1 MTTQHEDDDIY
12 KYNYDENSY
21 NLISYD
27 MKKVKGKKPEFDVC
41 VYTYEKNKKVEN
53 YEKRPFIN
61 TKAYDKIKNTREKVL
76 LINNNDLEKT
86 GSNDSKYKN
95 KYFMLINIDGNE
107 NGRRYNIIPFNET
120 LKNLNTIENPD
131 IDEIKKVSGGQTI
144 PNTFY
149 IINTYIDDIKKNF
162 ESIKRIIKNKEL
174 SNTVDKYKEIINPL
188 NNEHYGLIQQ
198 IIFILVEKKV
208 NYNIQNPSLDIKGK
222 INELRNYGYY
232 VYEIVSNLIKYLSNE
247 IKKNG
252 MLNYIEENKEIYTI
266 SKEGYCKMIYEFKN
280 IVEKLME
287 FIGKDLKVIGG
298 ISKFTD
304 SKVLIY
310 HSIINNQ
317 IGRSRNNGLLITHS
331 LLTNEHIDGDYIKVL
346 DSSGYLSYYGLM
358 INRAINITD
367 IKNKE
372 KQKLNNEQIEGYLV
386 GDKYK
391 LNENAKIS
399 KDSVFYSIYTVPNE
413 NYDMNKTISFNSI
426 KINDKNEC
434 INSDNKNSASALYN
448 SYNLHLYGKNFFK
461 NNIKNILC
469 FDADLSEDTGNGRM
483 VYKDSRTNYHDD
495 KTYLTI
501 YGKMNPHYMPPI
513 IQIFKDKNNDYIL
526 AVSEDEKL
534 NKWVDITRYNN
545 IIKEIFHKHFI
556 IIHIKF
562 EDDDLYIYY
571 KKIHISY
578 YNDIIN
584 KLFKILDSQN
594 NKYILYD
601 NLFEIK
607 SDHIY
612 YKNYKVDI
620 YLGFNLYN
628 NKDDKYY
635 NYIYNLTNYKLNYIL
650 KNISKD
656 EYYKYEI
663 SEGEKI
669 DIIRFS
675 NYANKRIS
683 TVNGYYL
690 LYNDT
695 KNITGKEIIEKFK
708 NIVFA
713 DYNHDKNKDNYTLL
727 KSKNKDLYIKPYIIT
742 IKGENITTK
751 GKNTR
756 PYNITTKGN
765 ITTNDNIT
773 TKDKNFTTLKNIL
786 NIYTIEQE
794 LKKVIVTDPF
804 DKYYH
809 GFVQGYSKNYYKGY
823 YDEGQ
828 TTENEDKKNYDKQ
841 YKDDNYYLTGYKR
854 GKDFGYN
861 HGEEDFLNKIDANSK
876 CYLKRGEVYKLYLD
890 AFKNN
895 INY

>member
-1 MTTQHEDDDIY
+1 MDPNIY
-12 KYNYDENSY
+12 NCNYNYNYNENLY

-27 MKKVKGKKPEFDVC
+27 MKKVKGKKPELDVC
-41 VYTYEKNKKVEN
+41 VYTYEKDKKIEN

-61 TKAYDKIKNTREKVL
+61 TKAYDKIKTTREKVL
-76 LINNNDLEKT
+76 LINNNDLQEKT

-131 IDEIKKVSGGQTI
+131 IDEDIDEIKILGGKTI

-162 ESIKRIIKNKEL
+162 ESIKRIIKNKKL
-174 SNTVDKYKEIINPL
+174 SDTVDKYKEIINPL

-208 NYNIQNPSLDIKGK
+208 NYNIQNPSLNFERR
-222 INELRNYGYY
+222 INELRNYSYY
-232 VYEIVSNLIKYLSNE
+232 VYEIVSNLINYLSDGIE
-247 IKKNG
+247 KNG

-372 KQKLNNEQIEGYLV
+372 NQKLNNEQIEGYLI
-386 GDKYK
+386 GDNKK
-391 LNENAKIS
+391 IDENAKIS

-426 KINDKNEC
+426 KIIDKIDKKEC

-448 SYNLHLYGKNFFK
+448 SYNLHLYGKNFFRD
-461 NNIKNILC
+461 NIKNILC

-483 VYKDSRTNYHDD
+483 VYKESKTNYHDD

-513 IQIFKDKNNDYIL
+513 IQIFKDKNDNYIL

-556 IIHIKF
+556 IIHIKL

-584 KLFKILDSQN
+584 KLFKIKKLKNKNILDN
-594 NKYILYD
+594 

-650 KNISKD
+650 KDIPKN
-656 EYYKYEI
+656 KYHNYEL
-663 SEGEKI
+663 SENNKL
-669 DIIRFS
+669 DIISFS

-690 LYNDT
+690 LYNNT
-695 KNITGKEIIEKFK
+695 ENITGKEIIEKFK
-708 NIVFA
+708 KIVLA
-713 DYNHDKNKDNYTLL
+713 DYNYDKNKDNYILFEP
-727 KSKNKDLYIKPYIIT
+727 KYEDLYIKPYIIASESK
-742 IKGENITTK
+742 IA
-751 GKNTR
+751 
-756 PYNITTKGN
+756 
-765 ITTNDNIT
+765 
-773 TKDKNFTTLKNIL
+773 TLKNIL
-786 NIYTIEQE
+786 DIDTFEQE
-794 LKKVIVTDPF
+794 
-804 DKYYH
+804 
-809 GFVQGYSKNYYKGY
+809 
-823 YDEGQ
+823 
-828 TTENEDKKNYDKQ
+828 
-841 YKDDNYYLTGYKR
+841 
-854 GKDFGYN
+854 
-861 HGEEDFLNKIDANSK
+861 
-876 CYLKRGEVYKLYLD
+876 
-890 AFKNN
+890 
-895 INY
+895 

>member
-1 MTTQHEDDDIY
+1 MDPNIY
-12 KYNYDENSY
+12 NCNYNYNYNENLY

-27 MKKVKGKKPEFDVC
+27 MKKVKGKKPELDVC
-41 VYTYEKNKKVEN
+41 VYTYEKDKKVEN

-61 TKAYDKIKNTREKVL
+61 TKAYDKIKTTREKVL
-76 LINNNDLEKT
+76 LINNNNLQEKT

-131 IDEIKKVSGGQTI
+131 IDEDIDEIKILGGKTI

-162 ESIKRIIKNKEL
+162 ESIKRIIKNKKL
-174 SNTVDKYKEIINPL
+174 SDTVDKYKEIINPL

-208 NYNIQNPSLDIKGK
+208 NYNIQNPSLNFKGK

-232 VYEIVSNLIKYLSNE
+232 VYEIVSNLIKYLSDG

-252 MLNYIEENKEIYTI
+252 MLNYIEENKEKYTI

-287 FIGKDLKVIGG
+287 FIGKDLNVIGG

-358 INRAINITD
+358 INRAINIAD
-367 IKNKE
+367 IENKE
-372 KQKLNNEQIEGYLV
+372 NQKLNNKQIEGYLE
-386 GDKYK
+386 GDEKK
-391 LNENAKIS
+391 INENAKIS

-426 KINDKNEC
+426 KINDKKEC
-434 INSDNKNSASALYN
+434 INSDNKNSVSALYN
-448 SYNLHLYGKNFFK
+448 SYNLHLYGKNFFRD
-461 NNIKNILC
+461 NIKNILC

-483 VYKDSRTNYHDD
+483 VYKESKTNYHDD

-513 IQIFKDKNNDYIL
+513 IQIFKDKNNNYIL

-556 IIHIKF
+556 IIHIKL
-562 EDDDLYIYY
+562 ENDDLYIYY

-584 KLFKILDSQN
+584 KLFKIKYLQKNKNILDN
-594 NKYILYD
+594 

-628 NKDDKYY
+628 AEYDKYY

-650 KNISKD
+650 KDIPKN
-656 EYYKYEI
+656 KYHNYEL
-663 SEGEKI
+663 SENNKL
-669 DIIRFS
+669 DIISFS

-683 TVNGYYL
+683 TINGYYL
-690 LYNDT
+690 LYNNT
-695 KNITGKEIIEKFK
+695 ENITGKEIIEKFK
-708 NIVFA
+708 NIVLA
-713 DYNHDKNKDNYTLL
+713 DYKYDKNKDNYILL
-727 KSKNKDLYIKPYIIT
+727 EPKYEDLYIKPYIIASESK
-742 IKGENITTK
+742 IA
-751 GKNTR
+751 
-756 PYNITTKGN
+756 
-765 ITTNDNIT
+765 
-773 TKDKNFTTLKNIL
+773 TLKNIL
-786 NIYTIEQE
+786 
-794 LKKVIVTDPF
+794 D
-804 DKYYH
+804 
-809 GFVQGYSKNYYKGY
+809 
-823 YDEGQ
+823 
-828 TTENEDKKNYDKQ
+828 
-841 YKDDNYYLTGYKR
+841 
-854 GKDFGYN
+854 
-861 HGEEDFLNKIDANSK
+861 IDT
-876 CYLKRGEVYKLYLD
+876 
-890 AFKNN
+890 FKNN

>member
-1 MTTQHEDDDIY
+1 MDPNIY
-12 KYNYDENSY
+12 NCNYNYNYNENLY

-27 MKKVKGKKPEFDVC
+27 MKKVKGKKPELDVC
-41 VYTYEKNKKVEN
+41 VYTYEKDKKIEN

-61 TKAYDKIKNTREKVL
+61 TKAYDKIKTTREKVL
-76 LINNNDLEKT
+76 LINNNDLQEKT

-131 IDEIKKVSGGQTI
+131 IDEDIDEIKILGGKTI

-162 ESIKRIIKNKEL
+162 ESIKRIIKNKKL
-174 SNTVDKYKEIINPL
+174 SDTVDKYKEIINPL

-208 NYNIQNPSLDIKGK
+208 NYNIQNPSLNFERR
-222 INELRNYGYY
+222 INELRNYSYY
-232 VYEIVSNLIKYLSNE
+232 VYEIVSNLINYLSDGIE
-247 IKKNG
+247 KNG

-372 KQKLNNEQIEGYLV
+372 NQKLNNEQIEGYLV
-386 GDKYK
+386 GDEKK
-391 LNENAKIS
+391 INENAKIS

-426 KINDKNEC
+426 KIIDKEEC

-448 SYNLHLYGKNFFK
+448 SYNLHLYGKNFFRD
-461 NNIKNILC
+461 NIKNILC

-483 VYKDSRTNYHDD
+483 VYKESKTNYHDD

-513 IQIFKDKNNDYIL
+513 IQIFKDKNDNYIL

-556 IIHIKF
+556 IIHIKL

-584 KLFKILDSQN
+584 KLFKIKKLK
-594 NKYILYD
+594 NKNILCD

-650 KNISKD
+650 KDIPKN
-656 EYYKYEI
+656 KYHNYEL
-663 SEGEKI
+663 SENNKL
-669 DIIRFS
+669 DIISFS

-690 LYNDT
+690 LYNNT
-695 KNITGKEIIEKFK
+695 ENITGKEIIEKFK
-708 NIVFA
+708 KIVLA
-713 DYNHDKNKDNYTLL
+713 DYNYDKNKDNYILFEP
-727 KSKNKDLYIKPYIIT
+727 KYEDLYIKPYIIASESK
-742 IKGENITTK
+742 IA
-751 GKNTR
+751 
-756 PYNITTKGN
+756 
-765 ITTNDNIT
+765 
-773 TKDKNFTTLKNIL
+773 TLKNIL
-786 NIYTIEQE
+786 DIDTFEQE
-794 LKKVIVTDPF
+794 
-804 DKYYH
+804 
-809 GFVQGYSKNYYKGY
+809 
-823 YDEGQ
+823 
-828 TTENEDKKNYDKQ
+828 
-841 YKDDNYYLTGYKR
+841 
-854 GKDFGYN
+854 
-861 HGEEDFLNKIDANSK
+861 
-876 CYLKRGEVYKLYLD
+876 
-890 AFKNN
+890 
-895 INY
+895 